1 MYKLILATHEMC
13 GHSNSDFK
21 IVNSDKGYEETMNEI
36 INYDGEAMYKFSHK
50 EKYEQYGLSGDIFY
64 FSAIIFWTFGS
75 GFGEVLGSSLKG
87 RLSPYSSN
95 KTLIQPAIG
104 MATMAPTRPNM

>member
-1 MYKLILATHEMC
+1 MAQTKCFGSTNKNIPRY
-13 GHSNSDFK
+13 
-21 IVNSDKGYEETMNEI
+21 
-36 INYDGEAMYKFSHK
+36 
-50 EKYEQYGLSGDIFY
+50 SGDIFY

-87 RLSPYSSN
+87 RLSPYSSS

>member
-50 EKYEQYGLSGDIFY
+50 EKYEQYGLSGYIFY
-64 FSAIIFWTFGS
+64 FDGELGLLTIVVINFKEIEDLINKEIFITTG
-75 GFGEVLGSSLKG
+75 
-87 RLSPYSSN
+87 
-95 KTLIQPAIG
+95 
-104 MATMAPTRPNM
+104 